1 MRVYQTNEIK
11 NIALL
16 GSAGSGKTTLAESML
31 FEAGVIKRRG
41 SVENK
46 NTVSDYF
53 PVELE
58 YGYSVFPTVFHV
70 EWNNKKLNI
79 IDCPGSDDFIGG
91 AITSLNVTDEAV
103 ILINGQYGP
112 EVGTQNFFRYT
123 EKLNKP
129 VIFLINQLDSDK
141 CDFDA
146 IISTMRDIYGPKCVQ
161 IQYPLQTGAGF
172 NALIDVLMMKK
183 YSWKPEGGAPII
195 EDIPAEEMDKAM
207 ALHKTLV
214 EAAAEN
220 DETLMEKFFESESLT
235 EDEMREG
242 IRKGLVT
249 RSIFPVF
256 CVCAGKDM
264 GVQRLME
271 FLGNVVPFVNEM
283 PKLHN
288 TRGEEVA
295 PEVSGPTSLY
305 FFKTGMEPH
314 IGEVSYFKVMS
325 GSVKPG
331 DDLTN
336 ADRGSRER
344 MGQIYACA
352 GANRIAVDKLNA
364 GDIGCTVKLKDVK
377 TGNTLN
383 GKDCDWR
390 FNFIKYPNSK
400 YSRAIKAVNSQDTE
414 KLMAAIVKMRQ
425 EDPTWVL
432 EQSKELRQIIVHG
445 QGEFHL
451 RTLKWRLENNEK
463 LQVKYEEP
471 RIPYRETITKKAKA
485 EYRHKKQSGGAG
497 QFGEVHLIIEPYAE
511 GMPDPTIYNFN
522 GQEFKVNIKGKE
534 VVDLE
539 WGGKLVFINS
549 VVGGAIDVRFMPAIL
564 KGVMDCMEHG
574 PLTGSYARDVRV
586 VVYDG
591 KMHPVDSN
599 ELSFMLAT
607 RHAFADAFRNAG
619 PKILEPIYDLEV
631 YVPAD
636 FMGDVMSDLQ
646 GRRAL
651 IMGMDAE
658 AGYQKLQA
666 KIPLKELS
674 NYSISLSSLTGG
686 RASFTTKFA
695 SYELVPAELQT
706 ALINEHATEI
716 SKDDE

>member
-16 GSAGSGKTTLAESML
+16 GSAGSGKTTLAESLL
-31 FEAGVIKRRG
+31 FGSGIIKRRG
-41 SVENK
+41 TVEGK

-53 PVELE
+53 PVEQE
-58 YGYSVFPTVFHV
+58 YGYSVFSTVFHV

-79 IDCPGSDDFIGG
+79 IDCPGSDEFVGG
-91 AITSLNVTDEAV
+91 AITALNVTDQAV
-103 ILINGQYGP
+103 I
-112 EVGTQNFFRYT
+112 
-123 EKLNKP
+123 
-129 VIFLINQLDSDK
+129 LINQLDSDK
-141 CDFDA
+141 CDFDNVINA
-146 IISTMRDIYGPKCVQ
+146 MHEIYGSKCVQ
-161 IQYPLQTGAGF
+161 IQYPTQTGPGF
-172 NALIDVLMMKK
+172 NAIIDVLLMKK
-183 YSWKPEGGAPII
+183 YSWPAEGGMPII
-195 EDIPAEEMDKAM
+195 EDIPEEEMEKAM

-220 DETLMEKFFESESLT
+220 DDTLMEKFFEEETLT

-242 IRKGLVT
+242 IRKGLIT

-256 CVCAGKDM
+256 CVCAAKDM
-264 GVQRLME
+264 GVRRLME
-271 FLGNVVPFVNEM
+271 FLGNVVPFVSEM

-288 TRGEEVA
+288 TRGEEITHDSEG
-295 PEVSGPTSLY
+295 PESVY

-325 GSVKPG
+325 GKIKAG
-331 DDLTN
+331 DDLVN

-344 MGQIYACA
+344 IGQIYVCA
-352 GANRIAVDKLNA
+352 GANRIPVDQLNA

-383 GKDCDWR
+383 GKDCEWKFD
-390 FNFIKYPNSK
+390 FIKYPNSK
-400 YSRAIKAVNSQDTE
+400 YSRAIKAVNAADTE
-414 KLMAAIVKMRQ
+414 KLMAAMLKMRQ
-425 EDPTWVL
+425 EDPTWVV
-432 EQSKELRQIIVHG
+432 EQSKELKQTIVHG

-463 LQVKYEEP
+463 IAVKFHEP
-471 RIPYRETITKKAKA
+471 KIPYRETITKSAQA
-485 EYRHKKQSGGAG
+485 DYRHKKQSGGAG
-497 QFGEVHLIIEPYAE
+497 QFGEVHLIVEPYAE
-511 GMPDPTIYNFN
+511 GMPDPTTYKLN
-522 GQEFKVNIKGKE
+522 GQEEKMNIKVRE
-534 VVDLE
+534 EINLE

-549 VVGGAIDVRFMPAIL
+549 VVGGAIDTRFMPAIL
-564 KGVMDCMEHG
+564 KGIMERMERG

-586 VVYDG
+586 IVYDG

-599 ELSFMLAT
+599 ELSFMLAA
-607 RHAFADAFRNAG
+607 RNAFAEAFKAAG

-636 FMGDVMSDLQ
+636 YMGDVMSDLQ

-651 IMGMDAE
+651 IMGMDSE

-666 KIPLKELS
+666 KIPLKELN

-695 SYELVPAELQT
+695 SYELVPNEVQQ
-706 ALINEHATEI
+706 ALIAAHEAEE
-716 SKDDE
+716 DDED

>member
-1 MRVYQTNEIK
+1 MKVYQTSEIK

-16 GSAGSGKTTLAESML
+16 GSPGSGKTTLAESML
-31 FEAGVIKRRG
+31 YEAGIIKRRG
-41 SVENK
+41 SIEAK

-53 PVELE
+53 PVEQE
-58 YGYSVFPTVFHV
+58 YGYSVFSTVFHV

-79 IDCPGSDDFIGG
+79 IDCPGSDDFVGG
-91 AITSLNVTDEAV
+91 AITALNVTDQAV

-112 EVGTQNFFRYT
+112 EVGTQNNFRYT
-123 EKLNKP
+123 EKLKKP

-141 CDFDA
+141 CDFDSL
-146 IISTMRDIYGPKCVQ
+146 ISTMQDIYGPKCVQ
-161 IQYPLQTGAGF
+161 IQYPIATGAGF
-172 NALIDVLMMKK
+172 NSLIDVLLMKK

-207 ALHKTLV
+207 ELHKALV

-220 DETLMEKFFESESLT
+220 DEGLMEKFFEEETLT
-235 EDEMREG
+235 EDELREG

-264 GVQRLME
+264 GVRRLME
-271 FLGNVVPFVNEM
+271 FLGNVVPFVSEM
-283 PKLHN
+283 PKVHN

-295 PEVSGPTSLY
+295 AESDGPTSLY
-305 FFKTGMEPH
+305 FFKTGVEPH

-325 GSVKPG
+325 GKVKAG
-331 DDLTN
+331 ADLAN
-336 ADRGSRER
+336 ADRGSKER
-344 MGQIYACA
+344 IAQIFACA
-352 GANRIAVDKLNA
+352 GANRIPVDELCA

-377 TGNTLN
+377 TGNALN

-390 FNFIKYPNSK
+390 YDFIKYPNAK
-400 YSRAIKAVNSQDTE
+400 YSRAIKAVNEQEME
-414 KLMAAIVKMRQ
+414 KLMVALTKMRQ
-425 EDPTWVL
+425 EDPTWVV
-432 EQSKELRQIIVHG
+432 EQSKELRQTIVHG

-463 LQVKYEEP
+463 IQVKFDEP
-471 RIPYRETITKKAKA
+471 KIPYRETITKSARA
-485 EYRHKKQSGGAG
+485 DYRHKKQSGGAG
-497 QFGEVHLIIEPYAE
+497 QFGEVHLIVEPYAE
-511 GMPDPTIYNFN
+511 GMPDPTVFKFG
-522 GQEFKVNIKGKE
+522 GQEYRMNIKGRE
-534 VVDLE
+534 EIDLE
-539 WGGKLVFINS
+539 WGGKLVFLNS
-549 VVGGAIDVRFMPAIL
+549 VVGGAIDTRFMPAIL
-564 KGVMDCMEHG
+564 KGIMERMERG

-586 VVYDG
+586 IVYDG

-599 ELSFMLAT
+599 ELSFMLAA
-607 RHAFADAFRNAG
+607 RNAFAAAFKDAG

-651 IMGMDAE
+651 IMGMDSE

-666 KIPLKELS
+666 KIPLKELA
-674 NYSISLSSLTGG
+674 NYSIALSSITGG

-695 SYELVPAELQT
+695 SYELVPNDIQQQ
-706 ALINEHATEI
+706 LIKEHEEEE
-716 SKDDE
+716 KED

>member
-11 NIALL
+11 NIALV

-31 FEAGVIKRRG
+31 FEAGIIKRRG
-41 SVENK
+41 TVEAK

-53 PVELE
+53 PVEQE

-79 IDCPGSDDFIGG
+79 IDCPGSDDFVGG
-91 AITSLNVTDEAV
+91 AITALNVTDEAV

-112 EVGTQNFFRYT
+112 EVGTQNHFRYT
-123 EKLNKP
+123 EKLKKP
-129 VIFLINQLDSDK
+129 VIFLVNQLDSDK
-141 CDFDA
+141 CDFDS
-146 IISTMRDIYGPKCVQ
+146 IISNMQEIYGPKCIQ
-161 IQYPLQTGAGF
+161 IQYPIETGPGF
-172 NALIDVLMMKK
+172 NALIDVLLMKK

-207 ALHKTLV
+207 ELHRALV

-220 DETLMEKFFESESLT
+220 DEGLMEKFFEEEALT
-235 EDEMREG
+235 EDELREG

-264 GVQRLME
+264 GVRRLME
-271 FLGNVVPFVNEM
+271 FLGNVVPFVSEM

-288 TRGEEVA
+288 TRGEEVTPDTNG
-295 PEVSGPTSLY
+295 PESLY

-331 DDLTN
+331 DDLAN
-336 ADRGSRER
+336 ADRGSKER
-344 MGQIYACA
+344 IGQIYACA
-352 GANRIAVDKLNA
+352 GANRIPVDQLCA

-383 GKDCDWR
+383 GKDVEQR
-390 FNFIKYPNSK
+390 FDFIKYPNSK
-400 YSRAIKAVNSQDTE
+400 YSRSIKAVNSSETE
-414 KLMAAIVKMRQ
+414 KLMAAMLKRRQ
-425 EDPTWVL
+425 EDPTWVV
-432 EQSKELRQIIVHG
+432 EQSKELRQTIVHG

-463 LQVKYEEP
+463 IQVQFGEP
-471 RIPYRETITKKAKA
+471 KIPYRETITKMARA
-485 EYRHKKQSGGAG
+485 DYRHKKQSGGAG
-497 QFGEVHLIIEPYAE
+497 QFGEVHLIVEPYAE
-511 GMPDPTIYNFN
+511 GMPDPTTYKFN
-522 GQEFKVNIKGKE
+522 GQEFKMNIKGRE
-534 VVDLE
+534 EINLE

-549 VVGGAIDVRFMPAIL
+549 VVGGAIDARFMPAIL
-564 KGVMDCMEHG
+564 KGIMERMESG

-586 VVYDG
+586 IVYDG

-599 ELSFMLAT
+599 ELSFMLAA
-607 RHAFADAFRNAG
+607 RHAFAAAFKEAG

-631 YVPAD
+631 YVPSD

-651 IMGMDAE
+651 IMGMDSE

-674 NYSISLSSLTGG
+674 NYSIALSSLTGG

-695 SYELVPAELQT
+695 SYELVPNDIQQQLIQAHEAE
-706 ALINEHATEI
+706 EE
-716 SKDDE
+716 E

>member
-1 MRVYQTNEIK
+1 MKVYQTNEIK

-31 FEAGVIKRRG
+31 YEAGIIKRRG
-41 SVENK
+41 SVEAK
-46 NTVSDYF
+46 NTVCDYF

-79 IDCPGSDDFIGG
+79 IDCPGSDDFVGG
-91 AITSLNVTDEAV
+91 AITSLNVTDQAV

-112 EVGTQNFFRYT
+112 EVGTQNNFRYT
-123 EKLNKP
+123 EKLGKP
-129 VIFLINQLDSDK
+129 VIFLINQLDSEK
-141 CDFDA
+141 CDFDN
-146 IISTMRDIYGPKCVQ
+146 IINNMKDIYGNKCVQ
-161 IQYPLQTGAGF
+161 IQYPLETGPNF
-172 NALIDVLMMKK
+172 HSLIDVLLMKK
-183 YSWKPEGGAPII
+183 FSWKPEGGVPTI

-207 ALHKTLV
+207 ELHKALV

-220 DETLMEKFFESESLT
+220 DEELMEKFFEEETLT
-235 EDEMREG
+235 EDEMRMG

-264 GVQRLME
+264 GVRRLME
-271 FLGNVVPFVNEM
+271 FLGNVVPFVSDM
-283 PKLHN
+283 PKVHN
-288 TRGEEVA
+288 ARGEEVTPDSNG
-295 PEVSGPTSLY
+295 PESLY
-305 FFKTGMEPH
+305 FFKTAMEPH
-314 IGEVSYFKVMS
+314 IGEVCYFKVMS

-331 DDLTN
+331 DDLSN
-336 ADRGSRER
+336 ADRGSKER
-344 MGQIYACA
+344 IAQIYACA
-352 GANRIAVDKLNA
+352 GANRIPVDQLNA

-383 GKDCDWR
+383 GKGTEQH

-400 YSRAIKAVNSQDTE
+400 YSRAIKAVNAADTE
-414 KLMAAIVKMRQ
+414 KMMAALLKMRQ
-425 EDPTWVL
+425 EDPTWVV
-432 EQSKELRQIIVHG
+432 EQSKELRQTIVHG

-451 RTLKWRLENNEK
+451 RTLKWRMENNEK
-463 LQVKYEEP
+463 IPVTFEEP
-471 RIPYRETITKKAKA
+471 KIPYRETITKKAKA

-497 QFGEVHLIIEPYAE
+497 QFGEVHLIVEPYAE
-511 GMPDPTIYNFN
+511 GMPDPVSYNFN
-522 GQEFKVNIKGKE
+522 GQEFKMNIKSKE
-534 VVDLE
+534 EVDLP

-549 VVGGAIDVRFMPAIL
+549 VVGGAIDLRFMPAIL

-599 ELSFMLAT
+599 ELSFTLAA
-607 RHAFADAFRNAG
+607 RHAFSDAFKQAG

-636 FMGDVMSDLQ
+636 YMGDVMSDLQ

-651 IMGMDAE
+651 IMGMDSE

-686 RASFTTKFA
+686 RASFTTKFS
-695 SYELVPAELQT
+695 SYELVPNDIQNKLIADHEAET
-706 ALINEHATEI
+706 
-716 SKDDE
+716 KDED

>member
-16 GSAGSGKTTLAESML
+16 GSAGSGKTTLAESLL
-31 FEAGVIKRRG
+31 FGSGIIKRRG
-41 SVENK
+41 TVEGK

-53 PVELE
+53 PVEQE
-58 YGYSVFPTVFHV
+58 YGYSVFSTVFHV

-79 IDCPGSDDFIGG
+79 IDCPGSDDFVGG
-91 AITSLNVTDEAV
+91 AITALNVTDQAV

-112 EVGTQNFFRYT
+112 EVGTQNNFRYT
-123 EKLNKP
+123 EKLKKP

-141 CDFDA
+141 CDFDNVINA
-146 IISTMRDIYGPKCVQ
+146 MHEIYGSKCVH
-161 IQYPLQTGAGF
+161 IQYPTQTGPGF
-172 NALIDVLMMKK
+172 NAIIDVLLMKK
-183 YSWKPEGGAPII
+183 YSWPAEGGMPII
-195 EDIPAEEMDKAM
+195 EDIPEEEMEKAM

-220 DETLMEKFFESESLT
+220 DDTLMEKFFEEETLT

-242 IRKGLVT
+242 IRKGLIT

-256 CVCAGKDM
+256 CVCAAKDM
-264 GVQRLME
+264 GVRRLME
-271 FLGNVVPFVNEM
+271 FLGNVVPFVSEM

-288 TRGEEVA
+288 TRGEEITHDSEG
-295 PEVSGPTSLY
+295 PESVY

-325 GSVKPG
+325 GKIKAG
-331 DDLTN
+331 DDLVN

-344 MGQIYACA
+344 IGQIYVCA
-352 GANRIAVDKLNA
+352 GANRIPVDQLNA

-377 TGNTLN
+377 TGNALN
-383 GKDCDWR
+383 GKDCEWKFD
-390 FNFIKYPNSK
+390 FIKYPNSK
-400 YSRAIKAVNSQDTE
+400 YSRAIKAVNAADTE
-414 KLMAAIVKMRQ
+414 KLMAAMLKMRQ
-425 EDPTWVL
+425 EDPTWVV
-432 EQSKELRQIIVHG
+432 EQSKELKQTIVHG

-463 LQVKYEEP
+463 IAVKFDEP
-471 RIPYRETITKKAKA
+471 KIPYRETITKSAQA
-485 EYRHKKQSGGAG
+485 DYRHKKQSGGAG
-497 QFGEVHLIIEPYAE
+497 QFGEVHLIVEPYAE
-511 GMPDPTIYNFN
+511 GMPDPTTYKLN
-522 GQEFKVNIKGKE
+522 GQEVKMNIKGRE
-534 VVDLE
+534 EINLE

-549 VVGGAIDVRFMPAIL
+549 VVGGAIDTRFMPAIL
-564 KGVMDCMEHG
+564 KGIMERMERG

-586 VVYDG
+586 IVYDG

-599 ELSFMLAT
+599 ELSFMLAA
-607 RHAFADAFRNAG
+607 RNAFAEAFKAAG

-636 FMGDVMSDLQ
+636 YMGDVMSDLQ

-651 IMGMDAE
+651 IMGMDSE

-666 KIPLKELS
+666 KIPLKELN

-695 SYELVPAELQT
+695 SYELVPNEVQQ
-706 ALINEHATEI
+706 ALIAAHEAEEV
-716 SKDDE
+716 DED

>member
-31 FEAGVIKRRG
+31 FEAGIIKRRG
-41 SVENK
+41 SVEAK

-53 PVELE
+53 PVEQE
-58 YGYSVFPTVFHV
+58 YGYSVFSTVFHT

-79 IDCPGSDDFIGG
+79 IDCPGSDDFVGG
-91 AITSLNVTDEAV
+91 AITALNVTDQAV

-112 EVGTQNFFRYT
+112 EVGTQNNFRYT
-123 EKLNKP
+123 EKLRKP

-141 CDFDA
+141 CDYDS
-146 IISTMRDIYGPKCVQ
+146 IIANMQEIYGSKCVQ
-161 IQYPLQTGAGF
+161 IQYPIQTGPGF
-172 NALIDVLMMKK
+172 NALIDVLLMKK
-183 YSWKPEGGAPII
+183 YSWQPEGGVPTI
-195 EDIPAEEMDKAM
+195 EDIPEEEMPKAM
-207 ALHKTLV
+207 ELHKALV

-220 DETLMEKFFESESLT
+220 DESLMEKFFESESLS
-235 EDEMREG
+235 EDELREG

-264 GVQRLME
+264 GVRRLME
-271 FLGNVVPFVNEM
+271 FLGNVVPFVSEM
-283 PKLHN
+283 PKIHN

-295 PEVSGPTSLY
+295 ADSNGPTSLY

-325 GSVKPG
+325 GKVKTG
-331 DDLTN
+331 ADLNN

-344 MGQIYACA
+344 IAQIYACA
-352 GANRIAVDKLNA
+352 GANRIAVDELCA

-377 TGNTLN
+377 TGNALN
-383 GKDCDWR
+383 EKDCDYR
-390 FNFIKYPNSK
+390 YDFIKYPNSK
-400 YSRAIKAVNSQDTE
+400 YSRAIKPVNEGEME
-414 KLMAAIVKMRQ
+414 KLMAALLKMRQ
-425 EDPTWVL
+425 EDPTWVV
-432 EQSKELRQIIVHG
+432 EQSKELRQTIVHG

-463 LQVKYEEP
+463 IQIKFEEP
-471 RIPYRETITKKAKA
+471 KIPYRETITKAA
-485 EYRHKKQSGGAG
+485 RADYRHKKQSGGAG
-497 QFGEVHLIIEPYAE
+497 QFGEVHLIVEPYAE
-511 GMPDPTIYNFN
+511 GMPDPTVFKFG
-522 GQEFKVNIKGKE
+522 GQEYRMNIKSRE
-534 VVDLE
+534 EVDLE
-539 WGGKLVFINS
+539 WGGKLVFMNS
-549 VVGGAIDVRFMPAIL
+549 VVGGAIDTRFMPAIL
-564 KGVMDCMEHG
+564 KGIMERMERG

-586 VVYDG
+586 IVYDG

-599 ELSFMLAT
+599 ELSFMLAA
-607 RHAFADAFRNAG
+607 RNAFSAAFREAG

-636 FMGDVMSDLQ
+636 FMGDLMSDLQ

-651 IMGMDAE
+651 IMGMDSE

-666 KIPLKELS
+666 KIPLKELA

-695 SYELVPAELQT
+695 SYELVPNDIQQQ
-706 ALINEHATEI
+706 LIKEHESENEE
-716 SKDDE
+716 

>member
-16 GSAGSGKTTLAESML
+16 GSAGSGKTTLAESLL
-31 FEAGVIKRRG
+31 FGSGIIKRRG
-41 SVENK
+41 TVEGK

-53 PVELE
+53 PVEQE
-58 YGYSVFPTVFHV
+58 YGYSVFSTVFHV

-79 IDCPGSDDFIGG
+79 IDCPGSDDFVGG
-91 AITSLNVTDEAV
+91 AITALNVTDQAV

-112 EVGTQNFFRYT
+112 EVGTQNNFRYT
-123 EKLNKP
+123 EKLKKP

-141 CDFDA
+141 CDFDNVINA
-146 IISTMRDIYGPKCVQ
+146 MHEIYGSKCVQ
-161 IQYPLQTGAGF
+161 IQYPTQTGPGF
-172 NALIDVLMMKK
+172 NAIIDVLLMKK
-183 YSWKPEGGAPII
+183 YSWPAEGGMPII
-195 EDIPAEEMDKAM
+195 KDIPEEEMEKAM

-220 DETLMEKFFESESLT
+220 DDTLMEKFFEEETLT

-242 IRKGLVT
+242 IRKGLIT

-256 CVCAGKDM
+256 CVCAAKDM
-264 GVQRLME
+264 GVRRLME
-271 FLGNVVPFVNEM
+271 FLGNVVPFVSEM

-288 TRGEEVA
+288 TRGEEITHDSEG
-295 PEVSGPTSLY
+295 PESVY

-325 GSVKPG
+325 GKIKAG
-331 DDLTN
+331 DDLVN

-344 MGQIYACA
+344 IGQIYVCA
-352 GANRIAVDKLNA
+352 GANRIPVDQLNA

-383 GKDCDWR
+383 GKDCEWKFD
-390 FNFIKYPNSK
+390 FIKYPNSK
-400 YSRAIKAVNSQDTE
+400 YSRAIKAVNAADTE
-414 KLMAAIVKMRQ
+414 KLMAAMLKMRQ
-425 EDPTWVL
+425 EDPTWVV
-432 EQSKELRQIIVHG
+432 EQSKELKQTIVHG

-451 RTLKWRLENNEK
+451 RTLKWRLKNNEK
-463 LQVKYEEP
+463 IAVKFDEP
-471 RIPYRETITKKAKA
+471 KIPYRETITKSAQA
-485 EYRHKKQSGGAG
+485 DYRHKKQSGGAG
-497 QFGEVHLIIEPYAE
+497 QFGEVHLIVEPYAE
-511 GMPDPTIYNFN
+511 GMPDPTTYKLN
-522 GQEFKVNIKGKE
+522 GQEVKMNIKGRE
-534 VVDLE
+534 EINLE

-549 VVGGAIDVRFMPAIL
+549 VVGGAIDTRFMPAIL
-564 KGVMDCMEHG
+564 KGIMERMERG

-586 VVYDG
+586 IVYDG

-599 ELSFMLAT
+599 ELSFMLAA
-607 RHAFADAFRNAG
+607 RNAFAEAFKAAG

-636 FMGDVMSDLQ
+636 YMGDVMSDLQ

-651 IMGMDAE
+651 IMGMDSE

-666 KIPLKELS
+666 KIPLKELN

-695 SYELVPAELQT
+695 SYELVPNEVQQ
-706 ALINEHATEI
+706 ALIAAHEAEE
-716 SKDDE
+716 DDED